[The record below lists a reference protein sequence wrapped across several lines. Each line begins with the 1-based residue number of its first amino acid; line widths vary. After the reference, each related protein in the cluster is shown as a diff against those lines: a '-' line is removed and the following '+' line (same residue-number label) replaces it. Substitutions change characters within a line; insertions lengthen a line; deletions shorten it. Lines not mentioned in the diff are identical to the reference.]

1 MSYLKQVLS
10 IVALLTAYGE
20 FNAVVNMTVSE
31 LEEWLKQEQSET
43 SGWDK
48 GDGSGET
55 IGHGR

>member
-1 MSYLKQVLS
+1 MLS